1 LTAAVLQASARRV
14 ARVGACIA
22 LILYPSCDRVARPGA
37 DAGPRVIEL
46 AHDTIRLEAGE
57 RLIDVQIRR
66 EAAGDFEPAQVQAQ
80 QGDYVRFTTED
91 QAGHAIVFVTDGL
104 TAEMRSFLER
114 TGQLH
119 STPLIPV
126 GATWVITLDGAPAGD
141 YPFRCATHDG
151 RGVLSVTVR

>member
-1 LTAAVLQASARRV
+1 LTPAVLQASARRI
-14 ARVGACIA
+14 ARVGACLV
-22 LILYPSCDRVARPGA
+22 LIVHGACDRVARPGA

-57 RLIDVQIRR
+57 RLIDVQVRR
-66 EAAGDFEPAQVQAQ
+66 EASSDFEPAQVHAQ
-80 QGDYVRFTTED
+80 QGDYVRFTAED
-91 QAGHAIVFVTDGL
+91 RAGHAIVFVTDGL

-119 STPLIPV
+119 SPPLIPV
-126 GATWVITLDGAPAGD
+126 GASWVITLEGAPAGD

-151 RGVLSVTVR
+151 RGMLSVTVR